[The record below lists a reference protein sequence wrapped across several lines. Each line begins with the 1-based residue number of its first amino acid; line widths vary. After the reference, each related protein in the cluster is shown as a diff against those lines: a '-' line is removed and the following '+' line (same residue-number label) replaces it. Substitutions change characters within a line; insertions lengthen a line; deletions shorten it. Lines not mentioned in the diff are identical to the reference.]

1 MRANVVHTDLN
12 PCGGAEQLA
21 VATLQ
26 ALVEMGFRVDLTT
39 AKEPDVGRLEGA
51 FGRAA
56 GRVLRQVEQT
66 RPLGDLPEGAAGG
79 GEGNPYDITI
89 NTHGDILPYYLPS
102 LSRKNAI
109 TYCHYPV
116 AAEYIRDRDPVYL
129 QTFAELGLLREENA
143 ARGGAGSQHAWE
155 RLERNFALM
164 LKNTFVV
171 TNSQFSRQAI
181 AGVLALRAGDLAV
194 VPPPVNVEDF
204 REAALSSYP
213 GSRTDSVLVVS
224 RINPSKK
231 LENAIEL
238 AGMLAGM
245 GAGKEVILAGNL
257 AADRYCLD
265 YYRRLLGMVREKG
278 LQGYVR
284 IMPNVGIGELRAL
297 MGRCKVYFHP
307 MPAEPFGISIAEA
320 MSAGLVPVVPDVGGQ
335 TEFVPKKYQF
345 SSLREAASIIAESMS
360 QVTEAERLLLSNSVA
375 RFSSAQYVAR
385 MQALI
390 RSMVA
395 AAPPPLSS
403 SQQQLSAAMPAPAAT
418 VSVARTA
425 VAPLQRLHPDRARHP
440 GASAAGTTAAAT
452 TTTTTTAA

>member
-21 VATLQ
+21 LATLQ
-26 ALVEMGFRVDLTT
+26 ALVEMGFKVDLTT
-39 AKEPDVGRLEGA
+39 AKEPDVGRLEEA
-51 FGRAA
+51 FGRGA
-56 GRVLRQVEQT
+56 GKVLRQVERT
-66 RPLGDLPEGAAGG
+66 RPLGDLLEGAAGG

-89 NTHGDILPYYLPS
+89 NTHGDILPYYEPS

-116 AAEYIRDRDPVYL
+116 AAEYIRDRDPLYL
-129 QTFAELGLLREENA
+129 QTFAALGLLRAEDA
-143 ARGGAGSQHAWE
+143 ATGAGSRRVWE
-155 RLERNFALM
+155 RLGRNFALM
-164 LKNTFVV
+164 LKNTSVV

-181 AGVLALRAGDLAV
+181 AGALGLHAGDLAV

-238 AGMLAGM
+238 AGLLAGM
-245 GAGKEVILAGNL
+245 GAGKEMVLAGNL

-284 IMPNVGIGELRAL
+284 IMPNVGIGELHAL
-297 MGRCKVYFHP
+297 MTRCKVYFHP

-320 MSAGLVPVVPDVGGQ
+320 MSAGLVPVVPNVGGQ

-345 SSLREAASIIAESMS
+345 SSLREAASIIAASMA

-390 RSMVA
+390 RGMVA
-395 AAPPPLSS
+395 APPLMPPR
-403 SQQQLSAAMPAPAAT
+403 QQLSAAMPAQAA
-418 VSVARTA
+418 ARTA
-425 VAPLQRLHPDRARHP
+425 VAPMQRLSPDRARRP
-440 GASAAGTTAAAT
+440 GASAAGATAT
-452 TTTTTTAA
+452 TTTTTTK